1 MEARRGRMDID
12 SLEVTGSMSELLF
25 LSRHMGQSGRAG
37 QRGGAVLQ
45 VGTELTACTSQKV
58 NCLQNNRHG
67 SGLCHTSD

>member
-12 SLEVTGSMSELLF
+12 SLEVTGSRSELLF

-45 VGTELTACTSQKV
+45 VGTELTACTSQ
-58 NCLQNNRHG
+58 R
-67 SGLCHTSD
+67 